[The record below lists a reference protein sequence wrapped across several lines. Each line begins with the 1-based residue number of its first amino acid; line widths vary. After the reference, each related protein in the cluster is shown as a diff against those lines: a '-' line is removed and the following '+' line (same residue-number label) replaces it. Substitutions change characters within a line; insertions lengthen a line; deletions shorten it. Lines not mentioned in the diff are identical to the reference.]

1 MTSSSKGYGI
11 YLIDNTTLLDKETLA
26 WMYENMEENY
36 YASYEFSPSFYVNIC
51 RAGFI
56 ATSCMDTKNQQI
68 LLPEIQFE
76 YAVLHF
82 KDLHISKKV
91 KSLLNKNEFVLT
103 QNQHFDEVIQGIETY
118 HKDSWLYGKYTQML
132 KEVKTQHFENF
143 ELTSFELY
151 DTKNGALVAGEVG
164 YIIGKTYTS
173 LSGFFQKEKCY
184 NNWGK
189 LQLVLL
195 SQHLEKNGFDF
206 WNLGH
211 ACLLYKIEL
220 GAKVYPRKEFLTLW
234 QKSTER
240 FSFFD
245 TIN

>member
-1 MTSSSKGYGI
+1 M
-11 YLIDNTTLLDKETLA
+11 DKETLA
-26 WMYENMEENY
+26 WIYENMEENY

-51 RAGFI
+51 RTGFI
-56 ATSCMDTKNQQI
+56 ATSCVDTKNKQI

-91 KSLLNKNEFVLT
+91 KALLHKNEFRLT
-103 QNQHFDEVIQGIETY
+103 QNQHFEEVLNAIEHY
-118 HKDSWLYGKYTQML
+118 HKNSWLNNKYTEML
-132 KEVKTQHFENF
+132 LEIKKNHFENF
-143 ELTSFELY
+143 ELTSFELH
-151 DTKNGALVAGEVG
+151 DTKNGTLVAGEVG

-173 LSGFFQKEKCY
+173 LSGFFQKEKHY

-195 SQHLEKNGFDF
+195 SQYLEKNGFDF

-211 ACLLYKIEL
+211 ACLLYKIDL
-220 GAKVYPRKEFLTLW
+220 GAKVYARKEFLTLW
-234 QKSTER
+234 QKSTQ
-240 FSFFD
+240 
-245 TIN
+245 TP